1 MEQTFF
7 SKIEERIRNWFFPI
21 THALRTKS
29 IRGLIVED
37 DFTAIPTDKV
47 ELLKDIISNLK
58 KENNLLLIGL
68 IMNMCLS
75 VILCL
80 CIIF

>member
-7 SKIEERIRNWFFPI
+7 SKIEEKIRNLFWPI
-21 THALRTKS
+21 DRALRTKS
-29 IRGLIVED
+29 IRGLVVED
-37 DFTAIPTDKV
+37 DFTAVPTDKV
-47 ELLKDIISNLK
+47 ELLKDTISNLK

-68 IMNMCLS
+68 IVNMCLS